1 MRPSKIP
8 LPATSGI
15 HRHIAPGDYTDCWA
29 LPGNTPAPA
38 ALAQAFTTL
47 PGWFTALLALRNRI
61 VAGMGLRTDTPD
73 GAPRAD
79 LAALRQGDWI
89 GLFQIHALSTEE
101 AIIGTDDKH
110 LDFRLVIGRA
120 DGQIYFGSWIHP
132 HNIWGRI
139 YLTLVLPFHHPILRD
154 TLRRAAQAP
163 ERP

>member
-1 MRPSKIP
+1 MRPTKIP
-8 LPATSGI
+8 LPTASGI
-15 HRHIAPGDYTDCWA
+15 HRHITPGDYTDCWA
-29 LPGNTPAPA
+29 LPGDTPAPA
-38 ALAQAFTTL
+38 MLSHAFATL
-47 PGWFTALLALRNRI
+47 PGWFTTLLNLRNRI
-61 VAGMGLRTDTPD
+61 VSGLGLRVDTPD

-120 DGQIYFGSWIHP
+120 GGQVYFGSWIHP

-139 YLTLVLPFHHPILRD
+139 YLTLVLPFHHPILRN
-154 TLRRAAQAP
+154 TLRRAVHAP
-163 ERP
+163 KDS